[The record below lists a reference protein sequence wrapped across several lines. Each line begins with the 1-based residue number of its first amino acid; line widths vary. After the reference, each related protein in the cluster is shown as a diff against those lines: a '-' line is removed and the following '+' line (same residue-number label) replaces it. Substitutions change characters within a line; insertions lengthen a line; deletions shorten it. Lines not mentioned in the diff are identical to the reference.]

1 MQNSKWPIAGLD
13 RFSQMLGLQ
22 YDGWIVHKEYR
33 LKFCIALILLGL
45 AFVGPSQAQDPTKPT
60 LLVTGDSLSAE
71 YGIARGTGWV
81 TLLANRLKQEGSS
94 WEIMNASI
102 SGETTS
108 GGLTRLPKLLAQKKP
123 KLVIIELGANDALR
137 GLSLAETE
145 KNIRTMVE
153 LSKKSGAE
161 VLLVGMRIPPNY
173 GQEYTQQFAQLYV
186 RIAKSQQVALLP
198 FFLEG
203 VAQRNDLFQADRIH
217 PNEAAQPILFQNI
230 WTALGPFY
238 KLLILKQN

>member
-1 MQNSKWPIAGLD
+1 MQNSKWPIAGVDCLAQLLSVQHD
-13 RFSQMLGLQ
+13 RL
-22 YDGWIVHKEYR
+22 IAHKEDR
-33 LKFCIALILLGL
+33 LKFCIATILLGL
-45 AFVGPSQAQDPTKPT
+45 ALIGPAQAQDPIKPT

-71 YGIARGTGWV
+71 YGIARGSGWV
-81 TLLANRLKQEGSS
+81 SLLGSRLKQEGSP

-137 GLSLAETE
+137 GLPLAETE
-145 KNIRTMVE
+145 KNLRTMVD

-161 VLLVGMRIPPNY
+161 VLLIGMRIPPNY
-173 GQEYTQQFAQLYV
+173 GQEYTQQFAGLFV

-203 VAQRNDLFQADRIH
+203 VAQRNELFQADRIH
-217 PNEAAQPILFQNI
+217 PNEAAQTIMFQNV
-230 WTALGPFY
+230 WTALAPFY
-238 KLLILKQN
+238 GQLMPKKN

>member
-1 MQNSKWPIAGLD
+1 MQNSKWPIAGVDCLAQLLSVQHD
-13 RFSQMLGLQ
+13 RL
-22 YDGWIVHKEYR
+22 IAHKEDR
-33 LKFCIALILLGL
+33 LKFCIATILLGL
-45 AFVGPSQAQDPTKPT
+45 TLIGPAQAQDPIKPT

-71 YGIARGTGWV
+71 YGIARGSGWV
-81 TLLANRLKQEGSS
+81 SLLGSRLKQEGSP

-137 GLSLAETE
+137 GLSLIETE

-161 VLLVGMRIPPNY
+161 VLLIGMRIPPNY
-173 GQEYTQQFAQLYV
+173 GQEYTQQFAGLFV

-203 VAQRNDLFQADRIH
+203 VAQRNELFQADRIH
-217 PNEAAQPILFQNI
+217 PNEAAQTIMFQNV
-230 WTALGPFY
+230 WTALAPFY
-238 KLLILKQN
+238 GQLIPKKN

>member
-1 MQNSKWPIAGLD
+1 MQNSKWPIAGVD
-13 RFSQMLGLQ
+13 RLAQLLSVQHDRL
-22 YDGWIVHKEYR
+22 IAHKEDR
-33 LKFCIALILLGL
+33 LKFCIATILLGL
-45 AFVGPSQAQDPTKPT
+45 TLIGPAQAQDPIKPT

-71 YGIARGTGWV
+71 YGIARGSGWV
-81 TLLANRLKQEGSS
+81 SLLGSRLKQEGSP

-137 GLSLAETE
+137 GLPLAETE
-145 KNIRTMVE
+145 KNLRTMVD

-161 VLLVGMRIPPNY
+161 VLLIGMRIPPNY
-173 GQEYTQQFAQLYV
+173 GQEYTQQFAGLFV

-203 VAQRNDLFQADRIH
+203 VAQRNELFQADRIH
-217 PNEAAQPILFQNI
+217 PNEAAQTIMFQNV
-230 WTALGPFY
+230 WTALTPFY
-238 KLLILKQN
+238 GQLMPKKN

>member
-1 MQNSKWPIAGLD
+1 MQNSKWPIAGVD
-13 RFSQMLGLQ
+13 RLAQLLSVQHDRL
-22 YDGWIVHKEYR
+22 IAHKEDR
-33 LKFCIALILLGL
+33 LKFCIATILLGL
-45 AFVGPSQAQDPTKPT
+45 TLIGPAQAQDPIKPT

-71 YGIARGTGWV
+71 YGIARGSGWV
-81 TLLANRLKQEGSS
+81 SLLGSRLKQEGSP

-137 GLSLAETE
+137 GLSLIETE

-161 VLLVGMRIPPNY
+161 VLLIGMRIPPNY
-173 GQEYTQQFAQLYV
+173 GQEYTQQFAGLFV

-203 VAQRNDLFQADRIH
+203 VAQRNELFQADRIH
-217 PNEAAQPILFQNI
+217 PNEAAQTIMFQNV
-230 WTALGPFY
+230 WTALAPFY
-238 KLLILKQN
+238 GQLMPKKN

>member
-1 MQNSKWPIAGLD
+1 M
-13 RFSQMLGLQ
+13 
-22 YDGWIVHKEYR
+22 
-33 LKFCIALILLGL
+33 KFCIATILLGL
-45 AFVGPSQAQDPTKPT
+45 TLIGPAQAQDPIKPN

-81 TLLANRLKQEGSS
+81 ALLSNRLKQEGSS

-123 KLVIIELGANDALR
+123 RLVIIELGANDALR
-137 GLSLAETE
+137 GLSLVETE
-145 KNIRTMVE
+145 KNLRTMVE

-173 GQEYTQQFAQLYV
+173 GQEYTQQFAGLFV

-203 VAQRNDLFQADRIH
+203 VAQRNELFQADRIH
-217 PNEAAQPILFQNI
+217 PNEAAQAIMFQNV
-230 WTALGPFY
+230 WTALAPFY
-238 KLLILKQN
+238 GQLIPKKN

>member
-1 MQNSKWPIAGLD
+1 LIA
-13 RFSQMLGLQ
+13 
-22 YDGWIVHKEYR
+22 HKEYR
-33 LKFCIALILLGL
+33 LKFCIATILLGL
-45 AFVGPSQAQDPTKPT
+45 TLIGPAQAQDPIKPT

-81 TLLANRLKQEGSS
+81 ALLSNRLKQEGSS

-123 KLVIIELGANDALR
+123 RLVIIELGANDALR
-137 GLSLAETE
+137 GLPLVETE

-153 LSKKSGAE
+153 LSKKSGAD
-161 VLLVGMRIPPNY
+161 VLLIGMRIPPNY
-173 GQEYTQQFAQLYV
+173 GQEYTQQFAGLFA

-203 VAQRNDLFQADRIH
+203 VAQRNELFQADRIH
-217 PNEAAQPILFQNI
+217 PNEAAQAIMFQNV
-230 WTALGPFY
+230 WTALTPFY
-238 KLLILKQN
+238 GQLIPKKN

>member
-1 MQNSKWPIAGLD
+1 MQYVKHSRLIA
-13 RFSQMLGLQ
+13 
-22 YDGWIVHKEYR
+22 HKEIS
-33 LKFCIALILLGL
+33 LKFCIAVILLGL
-45 AFVGPSQAQDPTKPT
+45 TLISPAQAQDLNKPT
-60 LLVTGDSLSAE
+60 LLITGDSLSAE
-71 YGIARGTGWV
+71 YGISRGSGWV
-81 TLLANRLKQEGSS
+81 ALLTSRLQKEGSN
-94 WEIMNASI
+94 WEVMNASI

-108 GGLTRLPKLLAQKKP
+108 GGLTRLPKLLSQKKP

-137 GLSLAETE
+137 GLPLAETE

-173 GQEYTQQFAQLYV
+173 GQEYTQQFAQRYV

-203 VAQRNDLFQADRIH
+203 GAQRNELFQADRIH
-217 PNEAAQPILFQNI
+217 PNEAAQSIMFQNV
-230 WTALGPFY
+230 WTALAPFY
-238 KLLILKQN
+238 GQLLKK

>member
-1 MQNSKWPIAGLD
+1 MQHDRLIA
-13 RFSQMLGLQ
+13 
-22 YDGWIVHKEYR
+22 HKEYR
-33 LKFCIALILLGL
+33 LKFCIAIILLGL
-45 AFVGPSQAQDPTKPT
+45 TLIGSAQAQVPTKPT

-71 YGIARGTGWV
+71 YGIARGSGWV
-81 TLLANRLKQEGSS
+81 ALLSSRLKQEGSS

-137 GLSLAETE
+137 GLSLIETE
-145 KNIRTMVE
+145 KNLRTMVE

-161 VLLVGMRIPPNY
+161 VLLIGMRIPPNY
-173 GQEYTQQFAQLYV
+173 GQEYTQQFAQLFI

-217 PNEAAQPILFQNI
+217 PNEAAQNILFQNV
-230 WTALGPFY
+230 WTALTPFY
-238 KLLILKQN
+238 GQLMPKKN

>member
-1 MQNSKWPIAGLD
+1 M
-13 RFSQMLGLQ
+13 
-22 YDGWIVHKEYR
+22 
-33 LKFCIALILLGL
+33 KFCIATILLGL
-45 AFVGPSQAQDPTKPT
+45 TLIGPAHAQDPIKPT

-81 TLLANRLKQEGSS
+81 ALLSNRLKQEGSS

-137 GLSLAETE
+137 GLSLVETE

-161 VLLVGMRIPPNY
+161 VLLIGMRIPPNY
-173 GQEYTQQFAQLYV
+173 GQEYTQQFAGLFA

-203 VAQRNDLFQADRIH
+203 VAQRNELFQADRIH
-217 PNEAAQPILFQNI
+217 PNEAAQAILFQNV
-230 WTALGPFY
+230 WTALAPFY
-238 KLLILKQN
+238 GQLIPKKN

>member
-1 MQNSKWPIAGLD
+1 
-13 RFSQMLGLQ
+13 MLGLQ

-45 AFVGPSQAQDPTKPT
+45 TWIGPSQAQDPTKST

-71 YGIARGTGWV
+71 YGIARGSGWV
-81 TLLANRLKQEGSS
+81 ALLASRLKQEGSP

-108 GGLTRLPKLLAQKKP
+108 GGLMRLPKLLAQKKP

-137 GLSLAETE
+137 GLSLVETE
-145 KNIRTMVE
+145 KNLRTMVE

-203 VAQRNDLFQADRIH
+203 VAQRNELFQTDRIH
-217 PNEAAQPILFQNI
+217 PNEAAQPILFQSI
-230 WTALGPFY
+230 WTALAPFY
-238 KLLILKQN
+238 GQLIPKKN

>member
-1 MQNSKWPIAGLD
+1 MLYVKHSRLIA
-13 RFSQMLGLQ
+13 
-22 YDGWIVHKEYR
+22 HKEIS
-33 LKFCIALILLGL
+33 LKFCIAVILLGL
-45 AFVGPSQAQDPTKPT
+45 TLISPAQAQDLNKPT
-60 LLVTGDSLSAE
+60 LLITGDSLSAE
-71 YGIARGTGWV
+71 YGISRGSGWV
-81 TLLANRLKQEGSS
+81 ALLTSRLQKEGSN
-94 WEIMNASI
+94 WEVMNASI

-108 GGLTRLPKLLAQKKP
+108 GGLTRLPKLLSQKKP

-137 GLSLAETE
+137 GLPLAETE

-203 VAQRNDLFQADRIH
+203 VAQRNELFQADRIH
-217 PNEAAQPILFQNI
+217 PNEAAQPIMFQNV
-230 WTALGPFY
+230 WTALTPFY
-238 KLLILKQN
+238 GLLLKK

>member
-1 MQNSKWPIAGLD
+1 MQNSKWPIAGVDCLAQLLSVQHD
-13 RFSQMLGLQ
+13 RL
-22 YDGWIVHKEYR
+22 IAHKEDR
-33 LKFCIALILLGL
+33 LKFCIATILLGL
-45 AFVGPSQAQDPTKPT
+45 TLIGPAQAQDPIKPT

-71 YGIARGTGWV
+71 YGIARGSGWV
-81 TLLANRLKQEGSS
+81 SLLGSRLKQEGSP

-137 GLSLAETE
+137 GLSLIETE

-161 VLLVGMRIPPNY
+161 VLLIGMRIPPNY
-173 GQEYTQQFAQLYV
+173 GQEYTQQFAGLFV

-203 VAQRNDLFQADRIH
+203 VAQRNELFQADRIH
-217 PNEAAQPILFQNI
+217 PNEAAQTIMFQNV
-230 WTALGPFY
+230 WTALAPFY
-238 KLLILKQN
+238 GQLMPKKN

>member
-1 MQNSKWPIAGLD
+1 MLYVKHSRLIA
-13 RFSQMLGLQ
+13 
-22 YDGWIVHKEYR
+22 HKEIS
-33 LKFCIALILLGL
+33 LKFCIAVILLGL
-45 AFVGPSQAQDPTKPT
+45 TLISPAQAQDLNKPT
-60 LLVTGDSLSAE
+60 LLITGDSLSAE
-71 YGIARGTGWV
+71 YGISRGSGWV
-81 TLLANRLKQEGSS
+81 ALLTSRLQKEGSN
-94 WEIMNASI
+94 WEVMNASI

-108 GGLTRLPKLLAQKKP
+108 GGLTRLPKLLSQKKP

-137 GLSLAETE
+137 GLPLAETE

-203 VAQRNDLFQADRIH
+203 VAQRNELFQADRIH
-217 PNEAAQPILFQNI
+217 PNEAAQPIMFQNV
-230 WTALGPFY
+230 WTALAPFY
-238 KLLILKQN
+238 GQLLKK

>member
-1 MQNSKWPIAGLD
+1 MQNSKRTIAGLD
-13 RFSQMLGLQ
+13 RLTQLLSMQHDRL
-22 YDGWIVHKEYR
+22 IAHKEYR
-33 LKFCIALILLGL
+33 LKFCIATILLGL
-45 AFVGPSQAQDPTKPT
+45 TLIGPAQAQDPTKPT

-71 YGIARGTGWV
+71 YGIARGSGWV
-81 TLLANRLKQEGSS
+81 SLLVSRLKQEGSQ

-137 GLSLAETE
+137 GLSLVETE
-145 KNIRTMVE
+145 KNLRTMVE

-161 VLLVGMRIPPNY
+161 VLLIGMRIPPNY
-173 GQEYTQQFAQLYV
+173 GQEYTQQFAQLFV

-217 PNEAAQPILFQNI
+217 PNEAAQSILFQNV
-230 WTALGPFY
+230 WTALAPFY
-238 KLLILKQN
+238 RQLIPKKN

>member
-1 MQNSKWPIAGLD
+1 M
-13 RFSQMLGLQ
+13 
-22 YDGWIVHKEYR
+22 
-33 LKFCIALILLGL
+33 KFCIATILLGL
-45 AFVGPSQAQDPTKPT
+45 TLIGPAQAQDPIKPT

-81 TLLANRLKQEGSS
+81 ALLSNRLKQEGSS

-137 GLSLAETE
+137 GLPLVETE

-153 LSKKSGAE
+153 LSKKSGAD
-161 VLLVGMRIPPNY
+161 VLLIGMRIPPNY
-173 GQEYTQQFAQLYV
+173 GQEYTQQFAGLFA

-203 VAQRNDLFQADRIH
+203 VAQRNELFQADRIH
-217 PNEAAQPILFQNI
+217 PNEAAQSVMFQNV
-230 WTALGPFY
+230 WTALTPFY
-238 KLLILKQN
+238 GQLIPKKN

>member
-1 MQNSKWPIAGLD
+1 LIA
-13 RFSQMLGLQ
+13 
-22 YDGWIVHKEYR
+22 HKEYR
-33 LKFCIALILLGL
+33 LKFCIAIILLGL
-45 AFVGPSQAQDPTKPT
+45 TLIGPAQAQDPIKPT

-81 TLLANRLKQEGSS
+81 ALLSNRLKQEGSS

-137 GLSLAETE
+137 GLPLVETE

-153 LSKKSGAE
+153 LSKKSGAD
-161 VLLVGMRIPPNY
+161 VLLIGMRIPPNY
-173 GQEYTQQFAQLYV
+173 GQEYTQQFAGLFV

-203 VAQRNDLFQADRIH
+203 VAQRNELFQADRIH
-217 PNEAAQPILFQNI
+217 PNEAAQSVMFQNV
-230 WTALGPFY
+230 WAALTPFY
-238 KLLILKQN
+238 GQLMPKKN

>member
-1 MQNSKWPIAGLD
+1 MQYVKHSRLIA
-13 RFSQMLGLQ
+13 
-22 YDGWIVHKEYR
+22 HKEIS
-33 LKFCIALILLGL
+33 LKFCIAVILLGL
-45 AFVGPSQAQDPTKPT
+45 TLISPAQAQDLNKPT
-60 LLVTGDSLSAE
+60 LLITGDSLSAE
-71 YGIARGTGWV
+71 YGISRGSGWV
-81 TLLANRLKQEGSS
+81 ALLTSRLQKEGSN
-94 WEIMNASI
+94 WEVMNASI

-108 GGLTRLPKLLAQKKP
+108 GGLTRLPKLLSQKKP

-137 GLSLAETE
+137 GLPLAETE

-173 GQEYTQQFAQLYV
+173 GQEYTQQFAQRYV

-203 VAQRNDLFQADRIH
+203 VAQRNELFQADRIH
-217 PNEAAQPILFQNI
+217 PNEAAQSIMFQNV
-230 WTALGPFY
+230 WTALAPFY
-238 KLLILKQN
+238 GQLLKK

>member
-1 MQNSKWPIAGLD
+1 MQHDRLIA
-13 RFSQMLGLQ
+13 
-22 YDGWIVHKEYR
+22 HKEYR
-33 LKFCIALILLGL
+33 LKFCIATILLGL
-45 AFVGPSQAQDPTKPT
+45 TLIGPGQAQAPTKST

-71 YGIARGTGWV
+71 YGIARGSGWV
-81 TLLANRLKQEGSS
+81 SMLAGRLKQEGSA

-137 GLSLAETE
+137 GLSLVETE
-145 KNIRTMVE
+145 KNLRTMVE

-173 GQEYTQQFAQLYV
+173 GQEYTQQFAQLFV

-217 PNEAAQPILFQNI
+217 PNEAAQTIMFQNV
-230 WTALGPFY
+230 WTALTPFY
-238 KLLILKQN
+238 GLLLKK